1 MPRKKKVVDEA
12 PVVPA
17 VPEVKK
23 EVKENKIA
31 PETVFRCRHCGS
43 LTFYNT
49 GKCKWCYKDLEGSE
63 QIK

>member
-1 MPRKKKVVDEA
+1 MPRKKKVVAEV
-12 PVVPA
+12 PV

-23 EVKENKIA
+23 EVRENKIV
-31 PETVFRCRHCGS
+31 PETVFICRHCGS

-49 GKCKWCYKDLEGSE
+49 GKCKWCYKDLSGSE